1 MLKHVEDLLKDT
13 YPILS
18 HPIPSYPILS
28 PCHVGDET
36 FRTLLEGGEVLAHV
50 DVDVSIETCDGG
62 KHLAPNAQ
70 LQGQSVPERLPS
82 GKRLQKTMENHHF

>member
-13 YPILS
+13 
-18 HPIPSYPILS
+18 YPILS